1 MIFLK
6 IEIYSIEQIVLEII
20 KPTNICTVMYRYMYL
35 IICFIHKDQ
44 ELYITLFE
52 EM

>member
-1 MIFLK
+1 MIFFK
-6 IEIYSIEQIVLEII
+6 IEIYSIEQIVLGI
-20 KPTNICTVMYRYMYL
+20 KPTNICISMYMYL

>member
-6 IEIYSIEQIVLEII
+6 IEIYSREQIVLEI
-20 KPTNICTVMYRYMYL
+20 KPTNIWTVMYLYL

-44 ELYITLFE
+44 ELHVYITLFE